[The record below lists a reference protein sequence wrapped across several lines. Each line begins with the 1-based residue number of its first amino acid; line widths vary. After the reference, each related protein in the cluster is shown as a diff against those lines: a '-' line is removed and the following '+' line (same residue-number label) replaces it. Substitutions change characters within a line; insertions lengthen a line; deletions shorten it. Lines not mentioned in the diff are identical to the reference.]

1 MTNHTDEHDVSSDS
15 MLRIAPRGGNP
26 RRATHGGQPTAGN
39 PAPVHHRRLG
49 AGLSPFCEE
58 RERETPKLKKN
69 MVAHDVMCDVMCG
82 RAGGTASGGVREET
96 AETNQSIMPKNRIR

>member
-1 MTNHTDEHDVSSDS
+1 MHDQPTLMSMTSAATACCGLHRE
-15 MLRIAPRGGNP
+15 G
-26 RRATHGGQPTAGN
+26 ATHGGQPTAGN

-49 AGLSPFCEE
+49 AGLSPFWEE
-58 RERETPKLKKN
+58 RERETPQLKKN